1 MCSGNKEVF
10 MKAAL
15 QEAKKALALGEV
27 PVGAVL
33 VKGDEIIARGHNS
46 SIALH
51 DASAHAE
58 MIALRQAGQSLRNY
72 RLADT
77 DLYVTLEPCIMCM
90 GALVHGRV
98 KRIFFGAR
106 DPKAGAAGSVF
117 DFSCEERLNH
127 SIEVSAGL
135 LEEQCRSLLQNFFRS
150 KR

>member
-1 MCSGNKEVF
+1 

-15 QEAKKALALGEV
+15 EEAEKALALGEV
-27 PVGAVL
+27 PVGAVF
-33 VKGDEIIARGHNS
+33 VKGEKIIARGHNS

-58 MIALRQAGQSLRNY
+58 MIALRQAGQALGNY
-72 RLADT
+72 RLTDT
-77 DLYVTLEPCIMCM
+77 ELYVTLEPCIMCM

-98 KRIFFGAR
+98 KRILFGAR

-117 DFSCEERLNH
+117 DFSCDARLNH
-127 SIEVSAGL
+127 CIEVKEGI
-135 LEEQCRSLLQNFFRS
+135 LEEQCRSLLQDFFRS